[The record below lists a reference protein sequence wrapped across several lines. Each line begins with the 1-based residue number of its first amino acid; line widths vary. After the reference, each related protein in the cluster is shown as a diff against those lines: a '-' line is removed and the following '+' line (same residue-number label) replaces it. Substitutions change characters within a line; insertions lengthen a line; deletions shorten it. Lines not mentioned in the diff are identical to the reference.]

1 MDNDNMM
8 EELRRR
14 LDRITS
20 AAELLERAAQRE
32 KNLSDRL
39 DALEQKIKESS
50 VTTPPSGPND
60 PFGHSLDELRE
71 KLKADIAEVRRDFK
85 LLSDEINNASK
96 EIYQQMGSAIDGLTR
111 SMEDKVS
118 RINGA
123 IGQKAGLNELKTQEN
138 RVNNLES
145 ELEML
150 KKLLAQPKESVQL
163 SNRIARLEEENQY
176 LRGRLKNLSDQ
187 GYISFIALVIFIC
200 VLAVMAMS

>member
-1 MDNDNMM
+1 MM

-20 AAELLERAAQRE
+20 AAELLEQAARRE
-32 KNLSDRL
+32 KTLSDRL

-50 VTTPPSGPND
+50 VTTPPSGPDD

-85 LLSDEINNASK
+85 LLSDEINNTSK

-111 SMEDKVS
+111 SLEDKVS

-150 KKLLAQPKESVQL
+150 KKLLAQPRESGKL
-163 SNRIARLEEENQY
+163 ENRIARLEEENQY

-187 GYISFIALVIFIC
+187 GYISFIALV
-200 VLAVMAMS
+200 VSVWQPRLRGPPRYDR